1 MLESSVAALE
11 SELVIVTTKANE
23 ADELHQVRLIKNRK
37 KNKQYYFNFV
47 QIQKNCFVLAIE
59 NWKTK
64 RVGCETTR
72 RDVVRVVGRE
82 RRGAE

>member
-47 QIQKNCFVLAIE
+47 QIQKIVLF
-59 NWKTK
+59 
-64 RVGCETTR
+64 
-72 RDVVRVVGRE
+72 
-82 RRGAE
+82 